1 MSAKVKISIS
11 YFGRCAATDQNLLS
25 WTPIAR
31 ILDGRVE
38 LVPCG
43 SKTAKFFISFEHSP
57 TTLKLIRETVPVSK
71 RLLVIFEPPAVNPAQ
86 HSSRVRSLY
95 AKVLV
100 PSKLQVRQANE
111 IVYFGGALHD
121 QNQFESNLSGF
132 FGNDQRSSSFCLVQQ
147 NKFSLV
153 KNSNYSLRQ
162 KVAEAFQ
169 KRNLPLC
176 VAGRY
181 WDIPQ
186 SRLLLEQLFAL
197 RVALMAGSA
206 IDWSLWRWN
215 SLRSSGTL
223 NLVGEVENSIAFAS
237 RHAVALVIENDP
249 SYVTEKLFNA
259 LQAGCAVIYCGPDL
273 KVFGIPQGVVKQ
285 VPCEVGA
292 VLDAAEAMTPDEIAS
307 MKSGALTWLQRHDV
321 RETWGYENSFNRI
334 ADFCN
339 AFIREGLD

>member
-1 MSAKVKISIS
+1 MSDTVKISIS
-11 YFGRCAATDQNLLS
+11 YFGRCATTDEHLRS

-31 ILDGRVE
+31 ILDGGVE

-43 SKTAKFFISFEHSP
+43 SKAAQFFISFEHSSNS
-57 TTLKLIRETVPVSK
+57 LKLIRKSVPVSK
-71 RLLVIFEPPAVNPAQ
+71 RLLVVFEPPAVNPAQ
-86 HSSRVRSLY
+86 HSLRVRSLY

-100 PSKLQVRQANE
+100 PSRLQVRQANE

-121 QNQFESNLSGF
+121 QNQFESNLSEF
-132 FGNDQRSSSFCLVQQ
+132 VQNDQRSSAFCLVQQ

-162 KVAEAFQ
+162 KIAEAFQ
-169 KRNLPLC
+169 KTNLPLY

-181 WDIPQ
+181 WDIPR

-223 NLVGEVENSIAFAS
+223 NLVGEVESSVAFAS
-237 RHAVALVIENDP
+237 RHSVALVIENDP

-273 KVFGIPQGVVKQ
+273 KEFGVPQGIVKQ
-285 VPCEVGA
+285 VPCEVRA
-292 VLDAAEAMTPDEIAS
+292 VLDAAELITPDEIAS
-307 MKSGALTWLQRHDV
+307 LKSASLTWLQRYDV

-334 ADFCN
+334 AEFCN
-339 AFIREGLD
+339 AFIREARD